1 MQRSAKV
8 SAVDL
13 HRGSGLLLVA
23 YNSGTFDLYQ
33 MPAFTHL
40 QALSVTRH
48 RITSATFNG
57 EPARC
62 LFCIIRQYSWITTMI
77 CCTQYRPRSAL
88 SFICDSGRDWQL
100 GCARM
105 CGARTA
111 TGLGLAA
118 GVVCA
123 QAARSLS
130 VHSSRSF
137 LAKWITSGYCRR

>member
-1 MQRSAKV
+1 MSSKQYLMQRSAKV

-57 EPARC
+57 EPDRC
-62 LFCIIRQYSWITTMI
+62 LLCIIRQ
-77 CCTQYRPRSAL
+77 
-88 SFICDSGRDWQL
+88 
-100 GCARM
+100 
-105 CGARTA
+105 
-111 TGLGLAA
+111 
-118 GVVCA
+118 
-123 QAARSLS
+123 
-130 VHSSRSF
+130 
-137 LAKWITSGYCRR
+137 